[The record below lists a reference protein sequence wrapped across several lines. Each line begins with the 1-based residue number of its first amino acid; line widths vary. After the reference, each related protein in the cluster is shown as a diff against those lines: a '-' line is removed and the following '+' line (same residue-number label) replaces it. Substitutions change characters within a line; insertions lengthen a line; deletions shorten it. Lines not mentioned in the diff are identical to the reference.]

1 MTAKVLLSLL
11 GGVAL
16 SALVVVLLLAQV
28 QALVK
33 RKRLNFRWGM
43 ASRTGILG
51 LGLFLFLRHPKVHIA
66 TFVVALLVSYF
77 VFVWVSATLFFKEA
91 KNYGRN
97 A

>member
-1 MTAKVLLSLL
+1 MTKVLLSLL

-16 SALVVVLLLAQV
+16 SAVVVALLFAQV
-28 QALVK
+28 QVLVK
-33 RKRLNFRWGM
+33 RKRLNLWRGM

-51 LGLFLFLRHPKVHIA
+51 LGLFLFLWHLKVHVA

-77 VFVWVSATLFFKEA
+77 VFVWISATLFFKEA
-91 KNYGRN
+91 KSHGRN